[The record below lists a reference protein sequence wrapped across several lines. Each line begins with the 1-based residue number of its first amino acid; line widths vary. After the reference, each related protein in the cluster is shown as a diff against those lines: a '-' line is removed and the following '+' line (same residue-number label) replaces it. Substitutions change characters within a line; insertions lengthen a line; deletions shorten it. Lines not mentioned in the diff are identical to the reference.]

1 MTATRR
7 HYLSGVSIN
16 ASMTRDSSDEAIL
29 YALRNVANVA
39 QLTIAA
45 ARDWSLTGAQQG
57 QYAADVMVNDAVI
70 AALREFGWGI
80 LSEESGSD
88 GYSATTATDL
98 GDQLVVIVDPIDGST
113 NASRGVAWHA
123 VSLCC
128 VDHAGPR
135 VAVVVQL
142 AQPHTEYAA
151 IRGRGAWKNGE
162 RLRAPEARPF
172 DKCVVGVSG
181 PPPRNPGWWQ
191 FRANGAAAL
200 DLCLVA
206 DGGLDGY
213 LDCDQHGVW
222 DYAGAA
228 LVCAEV
234 GVSIRDAQG
243 RDLFPLQH
251 GERRTPIAA
260 TSAEILERLVAL
272 RH

>member
-1 MTATRR
+1 
-7 HYLSGVSIN
+7 VSIA
-16 ASMTRDSSDEAIL
+16 ASFNRESSNEAIL

-39 QLTIAA
+39 QLTISA
-45 ARDWSLTGAQQG
+45 ARDWSFTGMQKG
-57 QYAADVMVNDAVI
+57 QYAADVFVNDAVI
-70 AALREFGWGI
+70 SALREFGWGV
-80 LSEESGSD
+80 LSEESGAEGFDASRP
-88 GYSATTATDL
+88 GEL

-113 NASRGVAWHA
+113 NASRGIAWHA

-128 VDHAGPR
+128 VDRDGPR
-135 VAVVVQL
+135 VSVVAQL
-142 AQPHTEYAA
+142 APPHTEYAA
-151 IRGRGAWKNGE
+151 IRGVGAWRNGE
-162 RLRAPEARPF
+162 VLKTPESRPL

-181 PPPRNPGWWQ
+181 PPPPNPGWWQ

-228 LVCAEV
+228 LVCSEV
-234 GVSIRDAQG
+234 GVAIADAHG
-243 RDLFPLQH
+243 RDLFPLRH

-260 TSAEILERLVAL
+260 TSTQVLNELIAL
-272 RH
+272 RQ